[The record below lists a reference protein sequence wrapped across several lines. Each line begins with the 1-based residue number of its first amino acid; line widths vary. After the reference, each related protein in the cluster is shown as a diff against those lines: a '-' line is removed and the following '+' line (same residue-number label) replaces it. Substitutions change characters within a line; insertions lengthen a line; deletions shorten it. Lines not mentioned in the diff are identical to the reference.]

1 MKEITDK
8 NLLYSKKGFL
18 IIIFLICLI
27 AMPICEYYF
36 GLEFSTVF
44 PIVKRIHG
52 LLQKQYFMIERI
64 KEKYY
69 LIFSSLLL
77 LQQDVFISYK
87 KQH

>member
-1 MKEITDK
+1 
-8 NLLYSKKGFL
+8 
-18 IIIFLICLI
+18 
-27 AMPICEYYF
+27 MPICEYYF

-44 PIVKRIHG
+44 PIVITDTWFITKAIFYDR
-52 LLQKQYFMIERI
+52 ED

>member
-44 PIVKRIHG
+44 PIVITDTW
-52 LLQKQYFMIERI
+52 FIT

>member
-18 IIIFLICLI
+18 IIVFLVCLI

-44 PIVKRIHG
+44 PIVITDTWYGIIAIFYDRKYKRKILFDILFSVVVTAG
-52 LLQKQYFMIERI
+52 CLYF
-64 KEKYY
+64 
-69 LIFSSLLL
+69 L
-77 LQQDVFISYK
+77 
-87 KQH
+87 